1 MTEVDYSA
9 GILKLLGGGGGASDN
24 NEANGPGLKVIKVV
38 TTEPAPYTF
47 VFEGTAQA
55 LDIDLFEIPVSCYPL
70 VPGDRLLVQ
79 QMVGSNDSM
88 RWGALSKLTQ
98 GVTLASVVSATSV
111 QVEGI
116 GRPYEASDLVLPQG
130 ASLPA
135 GYKVSLY
142 PTAVGDTIKYAVLNI
157 HEGG

>member
-1 MTEVDYSA
+1 MDVDYSA
-9 GILKLLGGGGGASDN
+9 AILKLMNGDN
-24 NEANGPGLKVIKVV
+24 NSSDPANGTGLKVIKVV

-55 LDIDLFEIPVSCYPL
+55 LDMDLFEIPVGCYPL

-88 RWGALSKLTQ
+88 RWGALVKLTR
-98 GVTLASVVSATSV
+98 GVTMASVISATSV

-116 GRPYEASDLVLPQG
+116 GRPYEAGDLVLPQG

-135 GYKVSLY
+135 GYRVSLY